1 VLCSDAARCCAR
13 PEGPEGLEG
22 PEGRWWR
29 AMEMLTAARKRGV
42 EMNLG
47 GFDDFSRVLVHFN
60 GSVD

>member
-1 VLCSDAARCCAR
+1 
-13 PEGPEGLEG
+13 
-22 PEGRWWR
+22 
-29 AMEMLTAARKRGV
+29 MEMLTAARKRGV